1 MKNITEFTFSEVIFE
16 EFLIEYYT
24 NILREIKRR
33 RNRKFKV
40 EIIEKLLQKNLFLLR
55 RLKDPGF
62 QRFLSKEILKD
73 IEFFKIATQ
82 YIKRIISTKL
92 MNSNFFFDPFSKKE
106 DWFPFYK
113 PEFTPIFPTIEEL
126 SRIKSFSEKVKEYLE
141 HQLNLAKID
150 GDLEKIKAI
159 EVLMKD
165 YDKMSYSMRELL
177 IDPFSSDP
185 ITMNFILKY
194 ETILKN
200 QKLKLNELYNKP
212 PRNIFY
218 SDFFLY
224 QSPENEELIIEIVN
238 IISNFLEVPKE
249 QVIVLNKMI
258 KDLIVIIQFKW
269 FDLKTAE
276 DKWKILD
283 AEYYYILSIDDYQ
296 HLYNIFE
303 VNYKKEI
310 DKNLLK
316 QFFEQMYDIKQI
328 KKEEPVEYFVKEYE
342 SIHSIVSK
350 KYPIIYNVIM
360 ACYRNGYY
368 QNCINGYNFLLSL
381 KLKPELN
388 AFFYNNIGFIH
399 LEQWNYQ
406 EALNYF
412 KNAFNSIPDD
422 FPHIKTVIQKNLGE
436 CHYNLGELSK
446 CIEIFNEIEKFALSL
461 DDIPKYRSLYNL
473 GCSYENVGKFNQACE
488 LFLKIT
494 SSDLKN
500 KEIMDQAYEKF
511 EFYERF
517 RRDDY
522 SLDLEQIKDSF
533 SSKFLRKIRIFFL
546 KQKNQFQFRFAER
559 IMKSGLDYAKK
570 AKITITINLIFEELA
585 EFYILTKNLKG
596 FCELFSDLDFE
607 IRIPK
612 IHIFN
617 GVYLFLQGDIEES
630 VKIFSKFY
638 QDYLNIDHRKF
649 LLYLSPIYELLPS
662 RISPDIEMPPI
673 LWYIK
678 PLLDFGF
685 NLNDNFIE
693 RIIDTQDR
701 IDGKGAILVDIGQI
715 YDQCKSIEESLN
727 YYEMA
732 SKYVKNDIN
741 RHLVIISNITGVYA
755 SLDDFEKAK
764 DHINGILRIFDKERI
779 NKEIKSRVA
788 EHILVNIAL
797 FYESIFD
804 FPNAIKII
812 NKALNFSDNPDLIE
826 KKKEFEKLN
835 QEFLYYNA
843 IDDSE
848 VKNLLFTSDMI
859 FKKISETSLEIDYS
873 LIILGYCKAIEI
885 LLDKKITKNIDLTD
899 ILEPFYENKNSKRIR
914 DDVWKSLPFVLKVI
928 LDLSK
933 SKSIGIGQWV
943 FILKNLLNKNYFKK
957 QKPIYFEF
965 LCRIEKLLN
974 EQQVKIIK
982 QACENLFELRNQSVH
997 TKFHSKDDFLVEK
1010 PRIVS
1015 NVNNIMSIFQ
1025 KT

>member
-1 MKNITEFTFSEVIFE
+1 MKNITEFSFPEVVFE

-24 NILREIKRR
+24 NILREIKKRG
-33 RNRKFKV
+33 NRKFKV

-73 IEFFKIATQ
+73 IGFFKIATQ

-92 MNSNFFFDPFSKKE
+92 MNSNFFFDPFSKRE
-106 DWFPFYK
+106 DWFPFYNPK
-113 PEFTPIFPTIEEL
+113 FTPIFPTTEEL
-126 SRIKSFSEKVKEYLE
+126 SRIKPFNEKVEDYLE
-141 HQLNLAKID
+141 HQLNLANID

-165 YDKMSYSMRELL
+165 FDKKSYSMRELL

-185 ITMNFILKY
+185 MTLNFILKY

-212 PRNIFY
+212 PRSIFY

-224 QSPENEELIIEIVN
+224 QSPENEELIIEIVK

-249 QVIVLNKMI
+249 QVIVLNKLI

-283 AEYYYILSIDDYQ
+283 AEYHYMLSIDDYQ
-296 HLYNIFE
+296 HLYTIFE
-303 VNYKKEI
+303 VNYKKEF
-310 DKNLLK
+310 DENLLK

-328 KKEEPVEYFVKEYE
+328 KREEPAEYFVKEYE
-342 SIHSIVSK
+342 TLHSFVSK
-350 KYPIIYNVIM
+350 QYPIIYNIIM

-381 KLKPELN
+381 KLNPELR

-399 LEQWNYQ
+399 LEQWDYQ
-406 EALNYF
+406 EALHCF
-412 KNAFNSIPDD
+412 KKAFNSIPDD

-436 CHYNLGELSK
+436 CHYHLGELSK

-461 DDIPKYRSLYNL
+461 DDIPKYRILYNL
-473 GCSYENVGKFNQACE
+473 GCSYENLEKFNQACK

-494 SSDLKN
+494 SSDIKN

-517 RRDDY
+517 RGDDH
-522 SLDLEQIKDSF
+522 SLDLEKIKNSF
-533 SSKFLRKIRIFFL
+533 SLSFLRKIRIFFL

-559 IMKSGLDYAKK
+559 IMKSGLEYAKR
-570 AKITITINLIFEELA
+570 AKINITINLIFEELA

-607 IRIPK
+607 IKIPK
-612 IHIFN
+612 IQIFT
-617 GVYLFLQGDIEES
+617 GVHFFLQGDIEES

-638 QDYLNIDHRKF
+638 QNYLDIDHREF
-649 LLYLSPIYELLPS
+649 LLSLSPIYEPFPN
-662 RISPDIEMPPI
+662 RFSPNIVMPPI
-673 LWYIK
+673 LWFIK
-678 PLLDFGF
+678 PLLSFGF
-685 NLNDNFIE
+685 NLNVNFIE

-701 IDGKGAILVDIGQI
+701 IDDKGALLVDIGQI
-715 YDQCKSIEESLN
+715 FDQCKSIEESLN

-732 SKYVKNDIN
+732 SKYIKDDIN
-741 RHLVIISNITGVYA
+741 QHLVIFSNITGVYV
-755 SLDDFEKAK
+755 SLDDFKKAK
-764 DHINGILRIFDKERI
+764 DHINEMLRIFDKEKI
-779 NKEIKSRVA
+779 DSEIKPQVA
-788 EHILVNIAL
+788 EHVLVNIAL

-812 NKALNFSDNPDLIE
+812 NKVLNFSDNIDLIE

-835 QEFLYYNA
+835 QEFLYYNS
-843 IDDSE
+843 IEDSE

-885 LLDKKITKNIDLTD
+885 LLDKKITKTIDLSD
-899 ILEPFYENKNSKRIR
+899 ILEPFYENKNSKRIKNN
-914 DDVWKSLPFVLKVI
+914 VWKSLPFVLKVI
-928 LDLSK
+928 LDSYK
-933 SKSIGIGQWV
+933 SKSLGIGQWA
-943 FILKNLLNKNYFKK
+943 FILKDLVKKNYFEK

-965 LCRIEKLLN
+965 LCRIEKHLN
-974 EQQVKIIK
+974 EQQVKTIK
-982 QACENLFELRNQSVH
+982 QACENLFEYRNQSVH
-997 TKFHSKDDFLVEK
+997 TKFHSKDDFLVAK

-1025 KT
+1025 KK